1 MFPIRMTMAGLGRLI
16 RYFAMGLFVL
26 GLGSGVT
33 VRGQDATGTGFLD
46 AEQVVD
52 LLQKVWRVQYRLSD
66 LLTQVDAEAY
76 KSEET
81 DPGAF
86 RKLYSE
92 TIDEMESLERLRG
105 DFEKSPENLFLAYDS
120 RETIDRLLDALG
132 GMEARMA
139 RKGETSLSRQLS
151 EAGKELAGLQVP
163 LKSYLRFL
171 LGNYRQIVSAM
182 EGNLASCHARLSFAM
197 GNQTGRERVVPNRLP
212 VRSRSIAPPFRPG
225 ANSNPH

>member
-26 GLGSGVT
+26 GLSSGVT